1 MSFFVFFS
9 QDGIFMAQAME
20 DFMVVHV
27 VAAAVQV
34 SL

>member
-9 QDGIFMAQAME
+9 QDGIFMARAME
-20 DFMVVHV
+20 DFVVV
-27 VAAAVQV
+27 RAVAAAVQV